1 MAAAPYA
8 NRSLGCLMM
17 VGTRTLGS
25 LALAAAGGCLMLAP
39 SASLAAEDPWAFV
52 APRQPAEA
60 GGASGEAEAVVSDVD
75 WNTLAATPDA
85 GKAAPHR
92 AAAATQPGTAWSQ
105 SDKPNGFSAVTVK
118 QPLLPL
124 WDTRVG
130 ADFNVAGQGQLQSPL
145 PEKLATDGHLS
156 QSSGTAWAAT
166 TAPGLGPIWDKTAVE
181 ARLDPAQDQ
190 SKLATSISKSIP
202 LADRAT
208 TLTLQ
213 GGYSVTDQ
221 AALPAWVSPGR
232 PQYNYGADQS
242 AKLQFSQTGTSLV
255 AGQSLLAAEDRWLRT
270 VGAEQ
275 ALFGG
280 VSLNGSISETAT
292 GNLNKS
298 LTAGFKKTW

>member
-1 MAAAPYA
+1 
-8 NRSLGCLMM
+8 
-17 VGTRTLGS
+17 
-25 LALAAAGGCLMLAP
+25 MLAS
-39 SASLAAEDPWAFV
+39 SASLAAEAGRDPWAFV
-52 APRQPAEA
+52 APQQPAEPDS
-60 GGASGEAEAVVSDVD
+60 ASGELEAVVSDPSTAD
-75 WNTLAATPDA
+75 WNTLGATPDA

-92 AAAATQPGTAWSQ
+92 AAAAAKADTAWSQ

-118 QPLLPL
+118 QPLLPM

-130 ADFNVAGQGQLQSPL
+130 ADFNVAGQGPLQTPL

-156 QSSGTAWAAT
+156 QSSGAAWAAT

-202 LADRAT
+202 LVDRAT

-232 PQYNYGADQS
+232 PQYSYGADQS

-255 AGQSLLAAEDRWLRT
+255 AGQSLSAAEDRWLRS

-280 VSLNGSISETAT
+280 VSLNGGISETAS

>member
-1 MAAAPYA
+1 
-8 NRSLGCLMM
+8 MM
-17 VGTRTLGS
+17 VGTRTLGG
-25 LALAAAGGCLMLAP
+25 LALATAGAGLMLAP
-39 SASLAAEDPWAFV
+39 GASLAAEASADPWALI
-52 APRQPAEA
+52 APRQPAESDSA
-60 GGASGEAEAVVSDVD
+60 AADVEAAVSDPSQAD
-75 WNTLAATPDA
+75 WSAINATPDA

-92 AAAATQPGTAWSQ
+92 AAAAAKPGTAWSQ

-130 ADFNVAGQGQLQSPL
+130 ADFNVAGQGQLPTPL

-166 TAPGLGPIWDKTAVE
+166 TAPGFGPIWDKTAIE

-190 SKLATSISKSIP
+190 RKLATSISKSIP
-202 LADRAT
+202 LVGGAT
-208 TLTLQ
+208 TLMLQ

-221 AALPAWVSPGR
+221 AALPAWVSAGR
-232 PQYNYGADQS
+232 SQYSYGADQS
-242 AKLQFSQTGTSLV
+242 AKLQFSQTGTSLL
-255 AGQSLLAAEDRWLRT
+255 AGQSLSATEDRWLRS

-280 VSLNGSISETAT
+280 VSINGSISETAS

-298 LTAGFKKTW
+298 LTAGFKKAW